1 MSRSLSPQTCA
12 RIAGVLFLLSFVA
25 GGFGEAYV
33 PSVLIVPGDATATAA
48 RIMGSGSLFRLGFAG
63 YLVEALCDVG
73 LTWVLYLLLRPVHR
87 DLALLSVCLR
97 LISTA
102 GFAMGEVLS
111 FSATM
116 ILGGAHYLESFS
128 PDQRN
133 TLALLMLKL
142 GTRSGEVFSMFYG
155 AGSIVLGY
163 LMARSGFLPRLLG
176 VLLALSGVGFVT
188 SIFVTVLAP
197 KYASG
202 LFMAPVA
209 IAGLALTFWMLV
221 KGVDVPKWKE
231 AAARAGDGS
240 TSL

>member
-142 GTRSGEVFSMFYG
+142 GTRSGEVF
-155 AGSIVLGY
+155 
-163 LMARSGFLPRLLG
+163 
-176 VLLALSGVGFVT
+176 ALSGVGFAT

-221 KGVDVPKWKE
+221 KGVDVPKWNE
-231 AAARAGDGS
+231 AAARGGVGS
-240 TSL
+240 ASL